1 MILPIIA
8 YGDPVLRKKCENI
21 SPDYKGLSELI
32 SNMWDTMY
40 ASSGVGLAAPQ
51 IGLSIRLFIID
62 ASPFS
67 EDNKLDIDERNSLS
81 TFKKVFINPELITT
95 TNNLNTFNEGC
106 LSIPDVREDVVREND
121 ILIKFFDENFKKHE
135 LILNGLR
142 ARVVQH
148 EFDHIQ
154 GILFTDKLST
164 FKKKLIKSKLNNI
177 SKGKIKS
184 DYLMSF
190 YKR

>member
-8 YGDPVLRKKCENI
+8 YGNPVLRKKCENI

-164 FKKKLIKSKLNNI
+164 FKKKT
-177 SKGKIKS
+177 
-184 DYLMSF
+184 Y
-190 YKR
+190 

>member
-8 YGDPVLRKKCENI
+8 YGNPVLRKKCENI

-106 LSIPDVREDVVREND
+106 LSIPDVREDVVRENE

>member
-8 YGDPVLRKKCENI
+8 YGNPVLKKKCQEI
-21 SPDYKGLSELI
+21 PKDYKRLNELI
-32 SNMWDTMY
+32 SNMWETMY

-51 IGLSIRLFIID
+51 IGLSIRIFIVD
-62 ASPFS
+62 TSPFS
-67 EDNKLDIDERNSLS
+67 DDTKLGINERNKLSD
-81 TFKKVFINPELITT
+81 FKKVFINPELIAVS
-95 TNNLNTFNEGC
+95 NKFNTFNEGC
-106 LSIPDVREDVVREND
+106 LSIPDVREDVVRENE
-121 ILIKFFDENFKKHE
+121 ILIKYYDENFNKHE
-135 LILNGLR
+135 LELNGLR

-148 EFDHIQ
+148 EFDHIE
-154 GILFTDKLST
+154 GILFTDKLSA

-177 SKGKIKS
+177 SKGNIKP

>member
-8 YGDPVLRKKCENI
+8 YGNPILRKKCENI
-21 SPDYKGLSELI
+21 SRNYNKLNDLI

-51 IGLSIRLFIID
+51 IGLSIRIFIVD

-67 EDNKLDIDERNSLS
+67 EDEKLDKDERLKLS
-81 TFKKVFINPELITT
+81 TFKKVFINPELIIT
-95 TNNLNTFNEGC
+95 TNKLNTFNEGC
-106 LSIPDVREDVVREND
+106 LSIPDVREDVIRENE
-121 ILIKFFDENFKKHE
+121 IIIKYYDENFNKHE
-135 LILNGLR
+135 LELNGLR

-148 EFDHIQ
+148 EFDHIE
-154 GILFTDKLST
+154 GVLFTDKLST

-177 SKGKIKS
+177 SKGNIKP

>member
-8 YGDPVLRKKCENI
+8 YGNPVLRKKCENI

-67 EDNKLDIDERNSLS
+67 EDNKLDIEERNSLS

>member
-8 YGDPVLRKKCENI
+8 YGNPVLRKKCENI

-164 FKKKLIKSKLNNI
+164 FKKKLVKSKLNNI

>member
-8 YGDPVLRKKCENI
+8 YGNPVLKKKCQEI
-21 SPDYKGLSELI
+21 PKDYKRLDELI
-32 SNMWDTMY
+32 SNMWETMY

-51 IGLSIRLFIID
+51 IGLSIRIFIVD
-62 ASPFS
+62 TSPFS
-67 EDNKLDIDERNSLS
+67 DDTKLGINERNKLSD
-81 TFKKVFINPELITT
+81 FKKVFINPELIAVS
-95 TNNLNTFNEGC
+95 NKFNTFNEGC
-106 LSIPDVREDVVREND
+106 LSIPDVREDVVRENE
-121 ILIKFFDENFKKHE
+121 ILIKYYDENFNKHE
-135 LILNGLR
+135 LELNGLR

-148 EFDHIQ
+148 EFDHIE
-154 GILFTDKLST
+154 GILFTDKLSA

-177 SKGKIKS
+177 SKGNIKP